1 MNRIIPFLALVSL
14 SSPCFAQEATP
25 KPQNGADYSDTNLKF
40 EVTPGV
46 LENRDR
52 QIEVQAGGTYNPA
65 TGATGG
71 ELKLDLEKRY
81 LIGGSDPNWTEQGYR
96 HHQGYDT
103 GGVAV
108 LFGVHGTVQ
117 GDSTGNKYKLQKA
130 DLTGPGMSM
139 YRYRDVWT
147 NVYANDG
154 KKTPTA
160 DVEVLAP
167 SVRPVYRY
175 DAPAKS
181 EQGGASIVPL
191 DVSAHWSA
199 KINGTN
205 TDYTLFVRPAEF
217 ILGAANIGST
227 KSSGAYNA
235 RLGLGAGV
243 QLGQVGRLGVSTSA
257 GWGTNF
263 RNDAN
268 SDIMH
273 QASVVTDLGLSK
285 IGGTPLEVGVSHE
298 YRGSFAAQTSVV
310 GDAQLINAHIAGAF

>member
-1 MNRIIPFLALVSL
+1 MNRFIPFLALVSL
-14 SSPCFAQEATP
+14 SSPCFAQQATP
-25 KPQNGADYSDTNLKF
+25 KPQNGADYSDTNLRF

-52 QIEVQAGGTYNPA
+52 QIEVQAGGTYNTA

-81 LIGGSDPNWTEQGYR
+81 LIGGSDPHITEQEY
-96 HHQGYDT
+96 HHLQGYDS
-103 GGVAV
+103 GGFAV

-117 GDSTGNKYKLQKA
+117 GDSTGKSYKLQKA
-130 DLTGPGMSM
+130 DVTGPGLSV

-147 NVYANDG
+147 NTHANNEQ
-154 KKTPTA
+154 KIPTA

-181 EQGGASIVPL
+181 EQGGASLVPL

-199 KINGTN
+199 KINDTN

-217 ILGAANIGST
+217 VLGAANIGST
-227 KSSGAYNA
+227 RSLAAYNA
-235 RLGLGAGV
+235 RVGLGGGV
-243 QLGQVGRLGVSTSA
+243 QLGQVGRLGLSTSA

-263 RNDAN
+263 REDAN

-285 IGGTPLEVGVSHE
+285 IAGTPLEVGVSHE
-298 YRGSFAAQTSVV
+298 YRGSFAAGTSVV